1 MEAIIKALKETDY
14 LDGILN
20 FLDAIQ
26 DGVVEDKI
34 KTERQVFG
42 KLWGYVCT
50 QIITSV
56 LLVIMSGRIIGIVC
70 VTMIVHHVAIE
81 R

>member
-14 LDGILN
+14 KLLRNQKKSLIELSETMRKLGSNKYADHLDGILN

-42 KLWGYVCT
+42 KLEG
-50 QIITSV
+50 
-56 LLVIMSGRIIGIVC
+56 
-70 VTMIVHHVAIE
+70 
-81 R
+81 